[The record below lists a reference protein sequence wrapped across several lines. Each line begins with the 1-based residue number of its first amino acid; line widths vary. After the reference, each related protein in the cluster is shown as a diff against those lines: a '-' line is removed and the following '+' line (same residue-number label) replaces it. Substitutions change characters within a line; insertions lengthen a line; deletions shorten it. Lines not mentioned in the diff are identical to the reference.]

1 MSTGPQEPLHSPGEP
16 QPDENPR
23 TGGTPPGRA
32 TQAPGQLLPRFGA
45 RIIDSLIIGIVGGPL
60 GLALDFGFVWV
71 ALQAVLVFA
80 YFVLLDT
87 YVGTTAGK
95 RLLGLRVI
103 GPTGAKPEIGQA
115 ANREAFTLLG
125 AIPYIGGLLGLIAW
139 IVIAVTINSSPT
151 RQGKHDEFAGGTQVV
166 KA

>member
-1 MSTGPQEPLHSPGEP
+1 MSTGPQEPLQSPGEP
-16 QPDENPR
+16 RPDDSTRMGAPQ
-23 TGGTPPGRA
+23 PGRA
-32 TQAPGQLLPRFGA
+32 TREPGQLLPRLGA
-45 RIIDSLIIGIVGGPL
+45 RIIDSLIIGIVSAPL
-60 GLALDFGFVWV
+60 GAALDFGFAWL

-95 RLLGLRVI
+95 RLLGLWVT
-103 GPTGAKPEIGQA
+103 GPTGGKPEIAQA
-115 ANREAFTLLG
+115 AVRETFTLLG
-125 AIPYIGGLLGLIAW
+125 AIPYVGGLLALIAW

-151 RQGKHDEFAGGTQVV
+151 RQGKHDELAGGTQVV